1 MNNAKDRKMHSG
13 SWVILAL
20 GLLCFVV
27 AGGGVAATESSPEV
41 GSAGQVPPTG
51 PGNVFVTPRFGGYI
65 LGWGIDPT
73 GTEGLLSEYITL
85 QDGNFFIATE
95 TFDQKTGKILKVLA
109 KQNDTQDN
117 YVTWGVFGKQVGLD
131 EFQQPTGNVFPV
143 AKPLNENKFTSA
155 WTPPL
160 KTGDLLWT
168 VRGDRESSEVAVLKF
183 HIKDGGNEYATVFSS
198 DLGANSFGREIVV
211 KDLSFSL
218 YVVPVIA
225 YDSKTNEAV
234 LSGACANCTP
244 EVATVDLKTGK
255 VREFKG
261 LGNGTTNGIAVDSET
276 DMAVTTTVGDNGV
289 EFYDLAKQTGFEVIL
304 PCAEQLV
311 ADSGEDV
318 EFDSLHKL
326 FFVQQVFNSC
336 DDFSRV
342 YAYDEKGN
350 VVETLTGFQILP
362 VSPTLIALHPA
373 NRSGFMYSNRLG
385 EALQS
390 FTY

>member
-1 MNNAKDRKMHSG
+1 MDSAKDRIICSG
-13 SWVILAL
+13 FWAALVL
-20 GLLCFVV
+20 GLLFCLV
-27 AGGGVAATESSPEV
+27 AGGVATAQSSPEV
-41 GSAGQVPPTG
+41 GSSVQFPPVG
-51 PGNVFVTPRFGGYI
+51 PGNVFVTPRFGGSI
-65 LGWGIDPT
+65 LGYSIDPT
-73 GTEGLLSEYITL
+73 GTEGLLSEFLTL

-109 KQNDTQDN
+109 KQNDTPDD
-117 YVTWGVFGKQVGLD
+117 YATWGVFGKHVGLD

-143 AKPLNENKFTSA
+143 AQPLDGNKFTST

-160 KTGDLLWT
+160 KTGDLLWSIS
-168 VRGDRESSEVAVLKF
+168 GDQESSEVAVLKF
-183 HIKDGGNEYATVFSS
+183 HIKNGGNEYATVFSS
-198 DLGANSFGREIVV
+198 DVGANTFGRETVV
-211 KDLSFSL
+211 KDLAFSL

-225 YDSKTNEAV
+225 YDSKTDEAV

-261 LGNGTTNGIAVDSET
+261 LGNSTVNGIAVDSKT
-276 DMAVTTTVGDNGV
+276 GVAVTTTVGDNGV
-289 EFYDLAKQTGFEVIL
+289 EFYDLAKQTGFKVIL
-304 PCAEQLV
+304 PCAEELV

-336 DDFSRV
+336 DDFSRL

-373 NRSGFMYSNRLG
+373 NRSGFMFSNRLG